1 MKTSKILV
9 LVLAIALIVSSI
21 GFAGAEDSSNL
32 SEVGVYPI
40 WTGDEPA
47 TITVLMAPSD
57 YVTSHEENVYTQTL
71 EELCNVNLD
80 FEYLPATDP
89 ADKLQIMVNTG
100 EELPDVICY
109 SLSVATEKSYAE
121 AGALLNLRDY
131 YDAGL
136 AYNVDKAVA
145 EYPDWNLL
153 TNITAADGS
162 IYATPKIQKSPS
174 NETKYKMWVNEG
186 WLENL
191 GLEVPT
197 TTDEFYEMLKAFKE
211 QDANG
216 NGDATDEIPFL
227 TSTGWGGTATK
238 YLTNAFV
245 FEGDGDMFLLVDGH
259 VSVSYIQ
266 DAWFDACDYLKKLCD
281 EGLLAKESFTY
292 SNTDVYAISG
302 TDEDVLGCTTN
313 SSLAYMGSADD
324 PYRLRFICIDPLTG
338 PEGVQYTAYAQS
350 GTSGMWHVTT
360 FAENPELCFRV
371 GDAQFTEDFF
381 LLGRFGV
388 EGENWMT
395 AEDYTAANPGT
406 EVAARYGAMGY
417 EAKYVFY
424 NDIFGT
430 PNALNWYDQ
439 MPYFSGEVECE
450 GGYVSKAADGTTI
463 TLENNA
469 TCRQETA
476 SGSYQLCKPGTDVY
490 VPTLAYTDEELEEIS
505 EAMSTI
511 KTYVNEQRT
520 NYIIGEASDLADPDK
535 FIENLK
541 SSFDLDRI
549 LEIADAAYQRQYAS
563 AN

>member
-9 LVLAIALIVSSI
+9 LVLAIAMVFSSI
-21 GFAGAEDSSNL
+21 GFAGAEDTNM
-32 SEVGVYPI
+32 SEPGVYPI

-47 TITVLMAPSD
+47 VVTVLMAPSD
-57 YVTSHEENVYTQTL
+57 MVSDYDDNVYTKKI
-71 EELCNVNLD
+71 EDLCNVDLQ
-80 FEYLPATDP
+80 FVFLPSTD
-89 ADKLQIMVNTG
+89 AGDKLQIMVNTG
-100 EELPDVICY
+100 EELPDVINY
-109 SLSVATEKSYAE
+109 NLNSATEKSYAE

-136 AYNVDKAVA
+136 GYNVSKAVE

-162 IYATPKIQKSPS
+162 VYGVPKIQKSPS

-266 DAWFDACDYLKKLCD
+266 DGWFKACDYLKKLCD

-292 SNTDVYAISG
+292 SNTDVLAVSG
-302 TDEDVLGCTTN
+302 TDADVVGCTTN
-313 SSLAYMGSADD
+313 SSLAYMGAATD
-324 PYRLRFICIDPLTG
+324 PYRLRYICIDPLTG
-338 PEGVQYTAYAQS
+338 PDGIKYCAYAQS
-350 GTSGMWHVTT
+350 ATNSQWHVTT
-360 FAENPELCFRV
+360 YATNPELAFRV

-381 LLGRFGV
+381 LAGRFGV
-388 EGENWMT
+388 ENENWQT
-395 AEDYTAANPGT
+395 AEEYLAANPDV
-406 EVAARYGAMGY
+406 EIAARYGAMGY

-424 NDIFGT
+424 NDVRDQEA
-430 PNALNWYDQ
+430 NNLYWYDP
-439 MPYFSGEVECE
+439 MPYFSGTVECE
-450 GGYVSKAADGTTI
+450 GAYVAKAADGTTI
-463 TLENNA
+463 SLENNA

-505 EAMSTI
+505 EALSTI

-520 NYIIGEASDLADPDK
+520 NYIIGEESDLADPEA
-535 FIENLK
+535 FVENLK
-541 SSFDLDRI
+541 SSFMLDTI
-549 LEIADAAYQRQYAS
+549 LEIADAAYQRQYA